1 MKIQRTFLIAAFSG
15 LMLLSMA
22 PCSQA
27 EPGVTDSTILIGRTS
42 AISGPAGP
50 QQVSYEQGYSAA
62 LKQINKNG
70 GVHGRQI
77 KMIVMDDAFDAKRT
91 VANSLKMIGKDG
103 VFALFSLNGTGQ
115 LTAMMPV
122 IKEKKVPLFGAITG
136 AQSLRSAENF
146 NRYLF
151 HVRAGYAEEMDTI
164 VQHLYTLQQSKIIVI
179 YQNIPF
185 GKTLLAHIEASLAQ
199 RGAPKLMG
207 AFPVESSGAGADA
220 AAKEALKLRPD
231 NIIVATAGTAS
242 VETIKAI
249 KVTGLNSQIYGS
261 SLLGVANLKKALGD
275 QVNGIVV
282 TQVTPTPFDKINE
295 LSRQYQAAMHD
306 IGVNDLDYGSF
317 EAYINLRFF
326 MEALKDAGRNL
337 TREGLIKSIE
347 NHREINV
354 GGFIAK
360 YSPTNHDGSSYVDL
374 TMVTSKPVKFIR

>member
-1 MKIQRTFLIAAFSG
+1 MKLQRTFLAALFSC
-15 LMLLSMA
+15 LALLSTA
-22 PCSQA
+22 SSALA

-50 QQVSYEQGYSAA
+50 QQVSYEQGYAAA
-62 LKQINKNG
+62 LKQVNKSG

-91 VANSLKMIGKDG
+91 VANSLKMIDKDG

-185 GKTLLAHIEASLAQ
+185 GKALLAHIEASLAK

-249 KVTGLNSQIYGS
+249 KATGLNSQIYGS
-261 SLLGVANLKKALGD
+261 SLLGVANLKKSLGEK
-275 QVNGIVV
+275 VNGIVV

-306 IGVNDLDYGSF
+306 IGVKDLDYGSF
-317 EAYINLRFF
+317 EAYINFRFF

-347 NHREINV
+347 NHRDINV

-360 YSPTNHDGSSYVDL
+360 YGPNNHDGSSYVDL
-374 TMVTSKPVKFIR
+374 TMVTSKPIKFIR

>member
-1 MKIQRTFLIAAFSG
+1 MKIQKAILKVVLLATV
-15 LMLLSMA
+15 LLSIA
-22 PCSQA
+22 PCALA

-42 AISGPAGP
+42 AISGPQGP
-50 QQVSYEQGYSAA
+50 QQVAYEQGYAA
-62 LKQINKNG
+62 GLKQINKNG
-70 GVHGRQI
+70 GVNGRQI

-91 VANSLKMIGKDG
+91 VANSLKMIDEDG

-136 AQSLRSAENF
+136 AQSLRSAEDF

-164 VQHLYTLQQSKIIVI
+164 VQHLYTLQQTKIIVI

-185 GKTLLAHIEASLAQ
+185 GKALLAHVEDSLKK
-199 RGAPKLMG
+199 RNAPKLMG

-220 AAKEALKLRPD
+220 AVKEALKLNPD

-242 VETIKAI
+242 VVTVKAI
-249 KVTGLNSQIYGS
+249 KASGLRSQIYGS
-261 SLLGVANLKKALGD
+261 SLLGVASIKKALGEG
-275 QVNGIVV
+275 VNGIVV
-282 TQVTPTPFDKINE
+282 TQVTPTPFDKVNE
-295 LSRQYQAAMHD
+295 LSKQYQAAMHD
-306 IGVNDLDYGSF
+306 IGATELDYGSF
-317 EAYINLRFF
+317 EAYINFRYFT
-326 MEALKDAGRNL
+326 EALKAAGPNL

-347 NHREINV
+347 NHKEIKI

-360 YSPTNHDGSSYVDL
+360 YSPTNHDGASYVDL
-374 TMVTSKPVKFIR
+374 TMVTSKPIKFIR

>member
-1 MKIQRTFLIAAFSG
+1 MKIQRTIIKAMFTGAV
-15 LMLLSMA
+15 LLSMA
-22 PCSQA
+22 PCALA
-27 EPGVTDSTILIGRTS
+27 EPGVSDTTILIGRTS

-50 QQVSYEQGYSAA
+50 QQVSYEQGYAAA

-91 VANSLKMIGKDG
+91 VANSLKMIDEDG

-115 LTAMMPV
+115 LTTMMPV

-164 VQHLYTLQQSKIIVI
+164 IQHLYTLQQSKIIVI

-185 GKTLLAHIEASLAQ
+185 GKALLAHIEASLSK

-207 AFPVESSGAGADA
+207 AFPVESSGVGADA
-220 AAKEALKLRPD
+220 AVKEALKLNPD

-242 VETIKAI
+242 VVTVKAI
-249 KVTGLNSQIYGS
+249 KSSSLKSQIYGS
-261 SLLGVANLKKALGD
+261 SLLGVASLKKALGD
-275 QVNGIVV
+275 EVNGIVV
-282 TQVTPTPFDKINE
+282 TQVTTTPFDKGNE
-295 LSRQYQAAMHD
+295 LSKQYQTAMHD
-306 IGVNDLDYGSF
+306 IGVNDFDYGSF
-317 EAYINLRFF
+317 EAYINFRFF
-326 MEALKDAGRNL
+326 MEALKGAGHNL

-347 NHREINV
+347 SRGEIKL